1 MAAMRMVALLLVAG
15 LACSACGFLP
25 PGVPAGAYYP
35 LPRESHTQTM
45 AQTLYRAAAAAG
57 DDPICYSFAML
68 ETREVIAL
76 SAPDTVFYFS
86 EGLVAQPAAHR
97 DALVAQAVAHAVLRH
112 DETRRAVSLGI
123 SVGFTA
129 IGFIVP
135 GLGLA
140 DFVVNPLVVRAFSRE
155 QELAAD
161 RKALEILRAMG
172 HRAPRRMLA
181 DALEAADRASVR
193 PKSWDRRGPLADQPP
208 LADRLAALEPLEA
221 PIGLARATASAT
233 AARAARPVR

>member
-1 MAAMRMVALLLVAG
+1 MAAMRPVALLLVAG
-15 LACSACGFLP
+15 LMCSACGFLP

-35 LPRESHTQTM
+35 LPREPHTQTM
-45 AQTLYRAAAAAG
+45 AQTLFRAAEAAG
-57 DDPICYSFAML
+57 DDPLCYSFALL
-68 ETREVIAL
+68 ESNEVIAL

-86 EGLVAQPAAHR
+86 EGLATQPTAHR

-112 DETRRAVSLGI
+112 DETRRAISFGI

-129 IGFIVP
+129 VGFMVP

-140 DFVVNPLVVRAFSRE
+140 DFVVNPLVVRAFSRQ

-181 DALEAADRASVR
+181 DALDAAARATVQ
-193 PKSWDRRGPLADQPP
+193 PKSWDHRGLLADQPP
-208 LADRLAALEPLEA
+208 LADRLAALEPMEA
-221 PIGLARATASAT
+221 PIGLARASMAT
-233 AARAARPVR
+233 TIRAGSPRR

>member
-1 MAAMRMVALLLVAG
+1 MRIAALLLAVG

-35 LPRESHTQTM
+35 LPRERHTATM
-45 AQTLYRAAAAAG
+45 AHTLYRAAEAAG
-57 DDPICYSFAML
+57 DDPLCYSFALL
-68 ETREVIAL
+68 ESREVIAL

-86 EGLVAQPAAHR
+86 EGLAAQPAAHR

-123 SVGFTA
+123 SIGFTA
-129 IGFIVP
+129 VGLMVP

-140 DFVVNPLVVRAFSRE
+140 DFVVNPLVVRAFSRQ
-155 QELAAD
+155 QEFAAD

-181 DALEAADRASVR
+181 DALDSAARVNVQ
-193 PKSWDRRGPLADQPP
+193 PKNWDRRGPLAEQPP

-221 PIGLARATASAT
+221 PIGLARASVAT
-233 AARAARPVR
+233 TIRAGSPRR